1 MHKNIISNAIT
12 AQEFK
17 RVVGIF
23 FQSFFKSPFSTLKKA
38 PLADLSARRSR
49 RVQVHNYPGKCVTAA
64 VQERR
69 AELNLQ
75 PAVE

>member
-1 MHKNIISNAIT
+1 MHENIISNAIT

-38 PLADLSARRSR
+38 PLADLSARR
-49 RVQVHNYPGKCVTAA
+49 RVQVHTYPGKCVTAA
-64 VQERR
+64 VQGRR